1 MVDQF
6 FFLIILISI
15 MQHVSTFYINETYE
29 LNILA
34 RTVVAEEEYV
44 NYKHGQQLN
53 FLFRVDYIIRVLNFK
68 ADSFFKTCITRS
80 LDDVITEI

>member
-1 MVDQF
+1 
-6 FFLIILISI
+6 

-68 ADSFFKTCITRS
+68 ADFFFKTCITRS